1 MQPPQPNQ
9 PETVLATILTAAIGS
24 VAVVYQ
30 DAVIVAV
37 AAAFGGFL
45 SLQRAPTQLPWYK
58 ALLHVVQCFGLAVLL
73 VDVAASALWVH
84 IPASWGLSRHA
95 LMASV
100 AGAIAWSWPESGR
113 LAISAL
119 GKIPWFG
126 GDK

>member
-1 MQPPQPNQ
+1 MQPPPSN
-9 PETVLATILTAAIGS
+9 PDTVLAAILTAAIGS
-24 VAVVYQ
+24 VAVIYQ

-45 SLQRAPTQLPWYK
+45 SLQRSPAHLPWYR

-113 LAISAL
+113 LAINAL
-119 GKIPWFG
+119 GKIPWLG
-126 GDK
+126 SEK